1 MKRVMLLIQYI
12 VIAVALLAVIVLGF
26 EIHTR
31 MNPDYIIVEA
41 YIIGIC
47 LVVNMVCAIYRFS
60 SKCHT
65 VEN

>member
-1 MKRVMLLIQYI
+1 M
-12 VIAVALLAVIVLGF
+12 IAVALLTVIVLGF

-47 LVVNMVCAIYRFS
+47 LVVNMVCAIYRFFS
-60 SKCHT
+60 SKCPHCGKE
-65 VEN
+65 V